1 MIRLFNPDKLMRQTF
16 FKDLVAYLDQHDE
29 VILRQLKKDFPE
41 VKNLDRSIEAYV
53 KAAYIS
59 RENRRYRLTL
69 PLVTDVTAISLQDT
83 IAIDTNSPLY
93 EELLSLTFDTQLT
106 NQTNQVIIQ
115 ESTGIDREKLT
126 LANYFYRLKRQ
137 ESLSA
142 DQKKL
147 YALLGDVNQEYA
159 LKYLT
164 SFLLKFTKKEVVMQ
178 KRPDIFVDALV
189 LLGYISPLEEHRYR
203 LQMAITETLTFQAK
217 R

>member
-1 MIRLFNPDKLMRQTF
+1 MIRLFNPDKLMRQPF

-69 PLVTDVTAISLQDT
+69 PLVTDMTALRLEDT

-189 LLGYISPLEEHRYR
+189 FLGYISPLEEHRYR
-203 LQMAITETLTFQAK
+203 LQMTTTEPLKFQAK